1 MNNKNN
7 DLNKNL
13 VASIVESTLFQA
25 GNPVWEIVDLKLKEH
40 GLTFENCLEH
50 PSHLRDILQQNFAS
64 SYREIV
70 KKIMDRF
77 DGLNTNEPVN
87 AFIKTLSE

>member
-1 MNNKNN
+1 MSNKNN
-7 DLNKNL
+7 DLDKHL
-13 VASIVESTLFQA
+13 VGSIVESTLFQA
-25 GNPVWEIVDLKLKEH
+25 GNPIWEIVDLKLKER

-50 PSHLRDILQQNFAS
+50 PSYLKDILQQNFGS
-64 SYREIV
+64 SYREIA

-77 DGLNTNEPVN
+77 DGLYTNEPIN